1 MNDEEK
7 SILSEMAKIIE
18 ERDNLRTAVTRLRV
32 VPPPLPPGYSPDAF
46 VILGNILSK
55 GYDENPL
62 QAAERV
68 VKKNEA
74 LQQELEAIRVAVKAN
89 SKKSTLQEIQTLCQA
104 FKEAC
109 ATPQAM
115 ARVLGVNADGSL
127 QQMLLGC
134 EAQRE
139 EVLQTLK
146 DRNAIHILTGAHDA
160 ETTLDAVARVA
171 NLCKDLCKENVEVL
185 EVLNIGAGE
194 SILGAAQR
202 LKAELKQVAHDAYN
216 CLQERDKERVKVR
229 KLHEEIESN
238 HGQRISA
245 LKEREIAM
253 SQCEI
258 IREYLGAQ
266 PEEDTLDLVKR
277 VVALLNDPFSPA
289 KLQIQLR
296 KNVQAERSTQADA
309 DRFLQQRVAEGNL
322 SGFCAAERIV
332 AEVDELGEMLNERI
346 SPAEAKRIVE
356 ERNTALKERDM
367 HASRAENFRD
377 QLDSRDY
384 LIGNIRNILGHPNE
398 NLEEAARRGVKGAES
413 LLVLPRDMASALGI
427 STVASPEDTIEAC
440 RAYREEYTKMSK
452 ARQALLSQRRDIM
465 NTLDLLDSAPHTE
478 TLAVLRDLT
487 MSKARTKLE
496 EKEKRALRECQEKR
510 SEKELEDL
518 RVGDLVCK
526 PHGKEYYP
534 VERVGQGHAGYWY
547 VYLDGGGWE
556 PQSLVR
562 KPVEKGDKA
571 RCVSGPFKG
580 EFVVVLG
587 VDRNYVEMV
596 REGYVREGYTQK
608 HVIDKDMVVAVK
620 KPVLAPQDTTAKDMS
635 AARDA
640 LESGYE

>member
-7 SILSEMAKIIE
+7 SILSEMAKIIA

-115 ARVLGVNADGSL
+115 ARALGVNADGSL

-171 NLCKDLCKENVEVL
+171 NLCKDLCKENAEVR

-238 HGQRISA
+238 HGQRIRA

-266 PEEDTLDLVKR
+266 PEDDTVHLMKR

-296 KNVQAERSTQADA
+296 KNVQAGSSTQVDA

-322 SGFCAAERIV
+322 SGICAAERIV

-356 ERNTALKERDM
+356 ERNTARADSDM
-367 HASRAENFRD
+367 HAKRAKNLRD
-377 QLDSRDY
+377 QLDSRDG
-384 LIGNIRNILGHPNE
+384 LIGKLRSILGHPNE
-398 NLEEAARRGVKGAES
+398 NLEEAARQVVQERDATKAE
-413 LLVLPRDMASALGI
+413 P
-427 STVASPEDTIEAC
+427 
-440 RAYREEYTKMSK
+440 
-452 ARQALLSQRRDIM
+452 
-465 NTLDLLDSAPHTE
+465 
-478 TLAVLRDLT
+478 
-487 MSKARTKLE
+487 
-496 EKEKRALRECQEKR
+496 
-510 SEKELEDL
+510 KELEGL

-620 KPVLAPQDTTAKDMS
+620 KLVLAPQDTTAKDMS